1 MCSSVCNYNWPC
13 LSHTVLTF
21 PASSLAFVL
30 PQEGALAYGL
40 KLDDR
45 VRVLPNAKLRASRE
59 WLCRWLERCADCRLV
74 RRRRSRSRHHSLL
87 PSLPL
92 PRCVA
97 QLLPPCPPA
106 FLGLQWGAC
115 GPRRARHT
123 ITALPWPAPSRSSP
137 RQTRPRG

>member
-1 MCSSVCNYNWPC
+1 VCNYTA
-13 LSHTVLTF
+13 LLQTVLTF
-21 PASSLAFVL
+21 PASSLGFVL

-74 RRRRSRSRHHSLL
+74 RRRSSRRHSLL

-115 GPRRARHT
+115 GPRRARRT
-123 ITALPWPAPSRSSP
+123 ITALPWPAISRSNP